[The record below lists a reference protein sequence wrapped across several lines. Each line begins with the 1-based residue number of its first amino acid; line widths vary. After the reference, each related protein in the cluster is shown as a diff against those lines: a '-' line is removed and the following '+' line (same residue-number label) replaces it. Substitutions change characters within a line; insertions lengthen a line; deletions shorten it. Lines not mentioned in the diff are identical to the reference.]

1 MRTNIKL
8 GLYLLLPTALLA
20 LLNHVISKLTGN
32 AFFPAPPLTLLQ
44 MQALSD
50 AFAKSIDD
58 SMGGSVESRTIRDA
72 KVLEV
77 RTALIATADYV
88 RAESYGDATKLA
100 SSGFELAKKPEP
112 INTIG
117 IPGNVTVTAT
127 AVAKE
132 VLVRW
137 GKAEGVRMG
146 RVERALSDPT
156 LGTTT
161 WVTVGQTTRQRM
173 VVTGMPSY
181 EACWF
186 RIIGIGKVSE
196 GLPSDIAMGRAA

>member
-112 INTIG
+112 INTVG

-127 AVAKE
+127 DVANE

-137 GKAEGVRMG
+137 GKAEGAKMG

-173 VVTGMPSY
+173 VVSGMPSY

-186 RIIGIGKVSE
+186 RVIGIGKTE
-196 GLPSDIAMGRAA
+196 RRAP

>member
-32 AFFPAPPLTLLQ
+32 LLFPAPPLTLVQ

-72 KVLEV
+72 NVQEV
-77 RTALIATADYV
+77 RSALRVTADYV
-88 RAESYGDATKLA
+88 RAVSDGDAAKLA

-112 INTIG
+112 INSVG
-117 IPGNVTVTAT
+117 IPGNVTATAT
-127 AVAKE
+127 DVANE
-132 VLVRW
+132 LLVRW
-137 GKAEGVRMG
+137 GKAVGAKMG
-146 RVERALSDPT
+146 RLERALSDPT
-156 LGTTT
+156 LGATT
-161 WVTVGQTTRQRM
+161 WVTVGQTSRQRM
-173 VVTGMPSY
+173 VVKGLPSY

-186 RIIGIGKVSE
+186 RVIGIGKVSE